1 MSSATQKWMHGSV
14 EQLLAQRERYAL
26 AVRSAKTNDAR
37 DRHLR
42 TVARLDDE
50 IEGMSEALYS
60 LSRTEDDD
68 AEAKRVEA
76 PLLRRPTL
84 LEGPAADVVLT
95 GPYARLDDGSHASDW
110 RALSAWVG
118 VAFVAGFAAIAL
130 WMA

>member
-68 AEAKRVEA
+68 AGVGQSKSAA
-76 PLLRRPTL
+76 LRRPAL
-84 LEGPAADVVLT
+84 LERPVADVVLT
-95 GPYARLDDGSHASDW
+95 GPYARLDGTSHASDW
-110 RALSAWVG
+110 RALSLWVG
-118 VAFVAGFAAIAL
+118 IAFVAGFGAIAL
-130 WMA
+130 WLN